1 MPLGKNKPT
10 IAVDFDGVIHRY
22 SKGWHDGTAYDEPME
37 GAREYLARLVA
48 DYAVYIFSTRPKGQ
62 ILDWLAKWIP
72 EIPAELIDDGELYW
86 TKTGVLGVANHKVV
100 AYVWLDDRAVRY
112 EGNWE
117 RAYMSIQ
124 NIVAGRPIAHDGE
137 TSDGYHTFHEL
148 YRHRYVLFVAIA
160 RAEAE
165 HLVTSLGVSEK
176 KAAEKVWCSLLHDD
190 GTMFDDS
197 FIVGM
202 QLPTGQVSYHLPM
215 KEWDR
220 VSKIIPVLERA
231 PKWDGHTPADV
242 LTRLEKWVYGE

>member
-22 SKGWHDGTAYDEPME
+22 SKGWHDGTAYDPPMD
-37 GAREYLARLVA
+37 GAIEYLKKLMEE
-48 DYAVYIFSTRPKGQ
+48 YAVYVFSTRPVGQ
-62 ILDWLAKWIP
+62 IQDWFGRHGEQTAT
-72 EIPAELIDDGELYW
+72 EIIKPDELYW
-86 TKTGVLGVANHKVV
+86 TKTGVLGLANHKVV
-100 AYVWLDDRAVRY
+100 AYVWLDDRAIRF

-124 NIVAGRPIAHDGE
+124 NMVAGKPIAHDGE
-137 TSDGYHTFHEL
+137 ASDGYHTFHEL

-165 HLVTSLGVSEK
+165 HLITTLGVSEK
-176 KAAEKVWCSLLHDD
+176 KAAEKVWCSKLHDD

-220 VSKIIPVLERA
+220 VSKILPVLERA

-242 LTRLEKWVYGE
+242 LNRLEQWVYGK